1 METTIKIALGFILAS
16 MMCIS
21 LAGCKKDMLILD
33 KNPDEIALQSTG
45 VPVAGDAYVVSSLVS
60 GLGSNGLL
68 KVQQPYR
75 ICSATDGTLYVTAP
89 NTDGIIYKISAD
101 GNTSTLANVHDPY
114 GIKAGEN
121 GTVYLTRI
129 ITTRTAPFNTGSI
142 VKIDKNKVVTTI
154 PLSIK
159 LSSPLDLAI
168 APDST
173 IYIADEFKRCIIK
186 LTKQGVA
193 SVFAGKSGE
202 MGLVDG
208 KGGEAR
214 FSYPFA
220 IRYANDGTLWVLDGN
235 GTDKG
240 SQTIR
245 KITLDGNVSTF
256 FKLKPED
263 NSYINSFAVTKR
275 DKDFNI
281 SPYENAFMFITSNN
295 GVQQNQLFHLG
306 YDKAL
311 TAITGLRPDGFRN
324 GNAGQAAFFSPT
336 GLTVNPNGIFV
347 ADLGNNAIRKIVKR

>member
-1 METTIKIALGFILAS
+1 MKTNTKSALSIAVPI
-16 MMCIS
+16 MVCIS
-21 LAGCKKDMLILD
+21 LAGCKKDILLPE
-33 KNPDEIALQSTG
+33 KNPNMLALQVTG
-45 VPVAGDAYVVSSLVS
+45 TPVAGDAYTVSTLVS
-60 GLGSNGLL
+60 GLGTDGLL
-68 KVQQPYR
+68 KIQSPYR
-75 ICSATDGTLYVTAP
+75 ICSATDGTLYITAP
-89 NTDGIIYKISAD
+89 NSFGAIYKIKPD
-101 GNTSTLANVHDPY
+101 GNLSKLANIHQSY

-121 GTVYLTRI
+121 GTVYVTRI
-129 ITTRTAPFNTGSI
+129 IETQSPPTSTGSV
-142 VKIDKNKVVTTI
+142 VKLDKNNVATTI
-154 PLSIK
+154 PVSIP
-159 LSSPLDLAI
+159 LTSPLDLAI

-208 KGGEAR
+208 QGGNAR

-245 KITLDGNVSTF
+245 KITLDGRVTTF
-256 FKLKPED
+256 FKFKPED
-263 NSYINSFAVTKR
+263 NSYINSMAVTKR

-295 GVQQNQLFHLG
+295 GRQQNQLVHLS
-306 YDKAL
+306 YDKIL
-311 TAITGLRPDGFRN
+311 TPITGLRPDGFRD

>member
-1 METTIKIALGFILAS
+1 
-16 MMCIS
+16 
-21 LAGCKKDMLILD
+21 
-33 KNPDEIALQSTG
+33 LQSVG
-45 VPVAGDAYVVSSLVS
+45 IPVAGDAYMVSSLVS
-60 GLGSNGLL
+60 GIGANGLI

-89 NTDGIIYKISAD
+89 NAFGVVYKIKPD
-101 GNTSTLANVHDPY
+101 GNTSRLANTHDSY

-121 GTVYLTRI
+121 GMMYLTRI
-129 ITTRTAPFNTGSI
+129 IQTQTAPFNTGSV
-142 VKIDKNKVVTTI
+142 VKLDKNNVATTI
-154 PLSIK
+154 PLSIP

-173 IYIADEFKRCIIK
+173 LYIADEFKRCIIK

-193 SVFAGKSGE
+193 SVFAGKSGK

-208 KGGEAR
+208 QGENAR

-245 KITLDGNVSTF
+245 KITLDGKVTTF

-263 NSYINSFAVTKR
+263 NSYINSMAVTKR
-275 DKDFNI
+275 DKDFNV

-295 GVQQNQLFHLG
+295 GRQQNQLFHLA
-306 YDKAL
+306 YDKVL
-311 TAITGLRPDGFRN
+311 TPITGLRPDGFRD
-324 GNAGQAAFFSPT
+324 GNAGQASFFSPT
-336 GLTVNPNGIFV
+336 GITVNPNGIFV

>member
-1 METTIKIALGFILAS
+1 MKTNTKAALNIAVPV
-16 MMCIS
+16 MVCIS
-21 LAGCKKDMLILD
+21 FAGCKKDMLIPKKKTHDL
-33 KNPDEIALQSTG
+33 ELQVTAP
-45 VPVAGDAYVVSSLVS
+45 PVAGDAYTVSTLVS
-60 GLGSNGLL
+60 GLGTDGLL
-68 KVQQPYR
+68 KIQSPYR
-75 ICSATDGTLYVTAP
+75 ICSATNGNLFITAP
-89 NTDGIIYKISAD
+89 NSFGAIYKINPD
-101 GNTSTLANVHDPY
+101 GILTKLANIHNSY

-121 GTVYLTRI
+121 ETVYVTRI
-129 ITTRTAPFNTGSI
+129 VQTQMPPSEIGSV
-142 VKIDKNKVVTTI
+142 VKLDKNNVATTI
-154 PLSIK
+154 PLSIP
-159 LSSPLDLAI
+159 LASPLDLAI

-173 IYIADEFKRCIIK
+173 IYIADEYKRCIIK

-208 KGGEAR
+208 QGVQAR

-245 KITLDGNVSTF
+245 KITLDGSVTTF
-256 FKLKPED
+256 FKLKPEE
-263 NSYINSFAVTKR
+263 NSYINSMAVTKR

-295 GVQQNQLFHLG
+295 GRQQNQLFHLG
-306 YDKAL
+306 YDKVL
-311 TAITGLRPDGFRN
+311 TAITGLRPDGFRD

-347 ADLGNNAIRKIVKR
+347 ADLGNNAIRKIARK